1 MLRKIYKSNFSNA
14 EMTKRCV
21 YCSKEISQESV
32 VDVCEKCGVGVWGP
46 KMFNTIKE
54 NMKEM
59 KEKGNLY
66 QGSVT
71 DN

>member
-1 MLRKIYKSNFSNA
+1 
-14 EMTKRCV
+14 MTKRCV

>member
-1 MLRKIYKSNFSNA
+1 MA
-14 EMTKRCV
+14 KRCV

-32 VDVCEKCGVGVWGP
+32 VDVCDRCGLGVWGDR
-46 KMFNTIKE
+46 MFNAIKQ
-54 NMKEM
+54 NMQGM
-59 KEKGNLY
+59 KDKGNLY